1 MYNLIIEGNHM
12 VETINANFRTVQNK
26 WAINPVKQRGRF
38 FGGGGGAKKRHLYK
52 EPR

>member
-26 WAINPVKQRGRF
+26 WAINPVKPNAITFR
-38 FGGGGGAKKRHLYK
+38 GGGEAKKRHLYK